1 MGCGM
6 DMKRI
11 ELEAKNFFCVD
22 LIDHY
27 TFLDMLKFSE
37 HIYKLTRQE
46 TIYEVKAAMDK
57 MQ

>member
-1 MGCGM
+1 M